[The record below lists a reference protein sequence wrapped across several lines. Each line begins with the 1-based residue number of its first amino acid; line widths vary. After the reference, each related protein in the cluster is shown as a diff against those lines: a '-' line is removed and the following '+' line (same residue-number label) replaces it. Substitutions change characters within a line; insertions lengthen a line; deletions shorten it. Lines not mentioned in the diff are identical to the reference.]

1 VTHRTLGR
9 RQRSGGGLRA
19 WLRPALALLLATA
32 GVLAATVPLTSGLRV
47 GMLVLFLVF
56 GPGLALVGL
65 LMIRDPW
72 REAAFAIGVSLAVDV
87 VVVGTLGYAGVERV
101 GTGLG
106 LLVGITGIGAVA
118 QGLRRR
124 ARGTGAVS

>member
-1 VTHRTLGR
+1 VTHRTHGR
-9 RQRSGGGLRA
+9 HQRSGDGLRT
-19 WLRPALALLLATA
+19 WLRPALALLLATT

-65 LMIRDPW
+65 LRIRDPW

-87 VVVGTLGYAGVERV
+87 LVVATLGYAGVERV

-118 QGLRRR
+118 QGLGRR
-124 ARGTGAVS
+124 APGTGGVS

>member
-1 VTHRTLGR
+1 VTHRTPGR
-9 RQRSGGGLRA
+9 HQRSGGGLRA
-19 WLRPALALLLATA
+19 WLRPALAFLLATA

-65 LMIRDPW
+65 LRIRDPW

-87 VVVGTLGYAGVERV
+87 VVVATLGFAGAERV

-106 LLVGITGIGAVA
+106 LLVGITGVGAVA
-118 QGLRRR
+118 QAVGRR
-124 ARGTGAVS
+124 ARRTGAVS